1 MSSATANSAAR
12 KRRAG
17 KQPEP
22 PRRAS
27 QQSEIQQRVEYTDYY
42 SNEDSMKPIIN
53 SKDAI
58 YLINNRLM
66 MVETILRN
74 ISLSKQNENGKLT
87 DVLEKIEKLEKKLE
101 DTIISTGVKNN
112 ILETEI
118 LSAKENINELLE
130 YNKSTSKVFDK
141 IQSLV
146 VYEGDGDGDDDNV
159 LTVDNSIVTENLN
172 VEILH

>member
-1 MSSATANSAAR
+1 
-12 KRRAG
+12 
-17 KQPEP
+17 
-22 PRRAS
+22 
-27 QQSEIQQRVEYTDYY
+27 
-42 SNEDSMKPIIN
+42 
-53 SKDAI
+53 
-58 YLINNRLM
+58 